1 MKLTLRLAQILN
13 LLNKER
19 EELEAKLN
27 DKSVWPVDSEYFES
41 IQSQLYSNF
50 EEEWDINHSIAEINQ
65 LQIENKKSIRR
76 LAKEAEVLIK
86 K

>member
-50 EEEWDINHSIAEINQ
+50 EEEWDINHSITEINQ